1 MAWTEI
7 TRPQYDRRA
16 YRYASDCSD
25 EEWSLIEPFLIRRK
39 KVGRPRRSDMRHVW
53 NAIQYIAATGCQW
66 AMLPKD
72 FPAFTTVQYYFY
84 QMRDTGLF
92 DIINEALVAAE
103 LCPKVGDGLG
113 QAAI

>member
-25 EEWSLIEPFLIRRK
+25 EEWSLIEPFLVIEPFLIRRK

-53 NAIQYIAATGCQW
+53 NAIQYSAATGCQW

-72 FPAFTTVQYYFY
+72 CLLYTSPSP
-84 QMRDTGLF
+84 RDRG
-92 DIINEALVAAE
+92 
-103 LCPKVGDGLG
+103 
-113 QAAI
+113 